1 MNKRHL
7 PLLGLSLTI
16 ALLTACQSTP
26 AATPTATTPAPATQ
40 PARQAN
46 LMRLDFQNLNGD
58 APAAQAQ
65 VVGSGLRGLGLTNV
79 PTTLAAR
86 VLSVNTFT
94 YSTKRHVRTT
104 VEFTY
109 NGAEPITGP
118 VLLPVDTTST
128 DPAKDTI
135 GTSPFINVLYFDKS
149 DARQKVLDNKLR
161 LTRGKIYDTASQ
173 TAIDDLDATPLTP
186 QDLTGFTAP
195 TFDGVDSVAPYNASG
210 YQVSG
215 LTGSTL
221 KPGDKFTVTI
231 GLDVDD
237 VGIPA
242 ADPFYASMFYVL
254 AGGAPAVQEAQ
265 GIDRIIGVSGDLN
278 NLELNTTDMGGA
290 DLLIQNKTG
299 APVTV
304 RIPAP
309 ATGLGQL
316 KVNIGSVLDFYTE
329 TIPANSTTTIP
340 YIAECP
346 TSADTYTRDFEIQVG
361 TQVKKSSVTVVCTA
375 DAESETEALDTT
387 KVLKPEDEAQLL
399 AYDEEEMTATFSAGS
414 SFASTLVVGDV
425 VVSDPIPNIAPEGL
439 AFKVE
444 TISADKTAVTFSPAD
459 LGEMFEEADVNNELT
474 PNFEDIDLKSSTF
487 MPGITASA
495 GTGDTLLN
503 LSFDQVLIGDKAKKD
518 PNNYLVANGKLI
530 VNKPKLVFKAQLNAP
545 VVGSFNIDE
554 ALTLAG
560 VSDGMS
566 TLSDAQLRAQEQ
578 AMEAL
583 IFKKLYSSAKKGLNS
598 VTKLAANTAKQ
609 VVSIGK
615 SVTSAVKNLSE
626 GVSFN
631 SELYGQFSEQASLR
645 IEGKANSKI
654 TKKIMIGTVKFKPVA
669 LMLGPIPVTVTHE
682 LNVYIDL
689 NGEVTGEVLYNV
701 EQSFDYKAG
710 ISYDSRRS
718 PKVQKINEAKPTFT
732 QEFQLYG
739 NFDLDAKAVAE
750 YEAKLFGTFGAFA
763 NAKIGPKVSA
773 RSQGGTLNLS
783 GEICASGDAGT
794 REFEFKIPVVNTPI
808 KLDGTNLN
816 LFGTCFAKQ
825 NVNVAL
831 PLSANLEY
839 RVDGET
845 KKTSGITFDTVAEVD
860 YGKDVP
866 FKLNVENPKDGQAYL
881 YQWKLDSAAN
891 ETGDAERKIDFAASE
906 IGKEHTLTGMVSV
919 GTDPNV
925 SLQKVTKKLTF
936 KLKNS
941 APTIEFTT
949 PDQRS
954 DNVGNELT
962 FAAQFKDN
970 NQVIDCAA
978 VRWSSDSAGY
988 TITGQGAEDA
998 TCFVKVKFNQ
1008 AGSPKVFAQVTD
1020 EVGVTTTASQTAT
1033 ITLD

>member
-1 MNKRHL
+1 MHKRHL
-7 PLLGLSLTI
+7 PILGLSLTL
-16 ALLTACQSTP
+16 ALLTACQNTP
-26 AATPTATTPAPATQ
+26 AATPLPANPAPITQ
-40 PARQAN
+40 PVGQAGS
-46 LMRLDFQNLNGD
+46 LMRLDFQNLNGNQ
-58 APAAQAQ
+58 AAAQAQ
-65 VVGSGLRGLGLTNV
+65 VLGARLGSQGLTDV

-109 NGAEPITGP
+109 NGATPVTGP
-118 VLLPVDTTST
+118 VLLPIDTSSA

-161 LTRGKIYDTASQ
+161 LTRGKTFDAASQ
-173 TAIDDLDATPLTP
+173 MATDDLDATPLLA

-195 TFDGVDSVAPYNASG
+195 TFDGVDTVAPYNASG
-210 YQVSG
+210 YQVAG
-215 LTGSTL
+215 LPNNTL
-221 KPGDKFTVTI
+221 NPGDKFTVTI

-237 VGIPA
+237 VGTPA
-242 ADPFYASMFYVL
+242 TDPFYASMFYVL
-254 AGGAPAVQEAQ
+254 AAGAPAVQEAQ

-278 NLELNTTDMGGA
+278 SLELNTTDMGGA

-299 APVTV
+299 SPVTV
-304 RIPAP
+304 SIPAP

-316 KVNIGSVLDFYTE
+316 KVNVGSVLDTYTE
-329 TIPANSTTTIP
+329 TIPANATATIP
-340 YIAECP
+340 YMAECP
-346 TSADTYTRDFEIQVG
+346 TTADTYTQDFDIRVG
-361 TQVKKSSVTVVCTA
+361 TQVKKTSITVVCTTDA
-375 DAESETEALDTT
+375 DTETEALDTT
-387 KVLKPEDEAQLL
+387 KVLTPQDENQLL
-399 AYDEEEMTATFSAGS
+399 AYDEEEMTATFIAGS
-414 SFASTLVVGDV
+414 SFASTLLEGDV

-439 AFKVE
+439 AFKIE
-444 TISADKTAVTFSPAD
+444 TISADKTTVTFSPAD
-459 LGEMFEEADVNNELT
+459 LGEMFEEADVNNEVT

-503 LSFDQVLIGDKAKKD
+503 LSFDQVLIGDKIKKD
-518 PNNYLVANGKLI
+518 PQNYLVANGKLV

-545 VVGSFNIDE
+545 VVGSFNVDE
-554 ALTLAG
+554 ALTIGGLN
-560 VSDGMS
+560 DGM
-566 TLSDAQLRAQEQ
+566 TVLSDEQ
-578 AMEAL
+578 MEAL
-583 IFKKLYSSAKKGLNS
+583 FFRSGLNKIRNAAKKGFNS
-598 VTKLAANTAKQ
+598 VTKLVDNSARQ
-609 VVSIGK
+609 VVSLGK
-615 SVTSAVKNLSE
+615 GAISAVKNLSQ

-631 SELYGQFSEQASLR
+631 SELYGQFTEQASLR

-654 TKKIMIGTVKFKPVA
+654 TKKIMIGNVKFKPIS

-682 LNVYIDL
+682 LNIYIDL
-689 NGEVTGEVLYNV
+689 NGEVSGEVLYNV

-718 PKVQKINEAKPTFT
+718 PKVQKINEVKSTFT

-773 RSQGGTLNLS
+773 RAQGGVLNLN

-808 KLDGTNLN
+808 KLDGTNIN

-825 NVNVAL
+825 NRSVAL
-831 PLSANLEY
+831 PLSANMEY

-845 KKTSGITFDTVAEVD
+845 KTTTGITFDTVAEVD
-860 YGKDVP
+860 YGPAVP
-866 FKLNVENPKDGQAYL
+866 FKLNVENPKDNQTYL
-881 YQWKLDSAAN
+881 YQWKLDSQAN
-891 ETGDAERKIDFAASE
+891 ETGDAERKIKFTASE

-919 GTDPNV
+919 GTDPDNT
-925 SLQKVTKKLTF
+925 LQKATKKLTF

-941 APTIEFTT
+941 APVIEFTT
-949 PDQRS
+949 ADQVEGY
-954 DNVGNELT
+954 VGNELT
-962 FAAQFKDN
+962 VAANFKDN
-970 NQVIDCAA
+970 NQEINCGT
-978 VRWSSDSAGY
+978 VRWSSDSPSY
-988 TITGQGAEDA
+988 TITGQGVENGG
-998 TCFVKVKFNQ
+998 CFVKLKFNQ
-1008 AGSPKVFAQVTD
+1008 AGNHKIYAQVTD
-1020 EVGVTTTASQTAT
+1020 EVGVTTSAFRTSN
-1033 ITLD
+1033 IVLD